1 MSETDAS
8 LDSVP
13 VVDIAELDDPRV
25 REAIDRACRD
35 WGFFQVTGH
44 GIELSVL
51 EGLFEAAGSFFALPR
66 DEKRRILRSE
76 DNPWGY
82 YDQELTKQTLDWK
95 QVFDYGPAD
104 GDGMQ
109 PRWPDGLPGFEAAVR
124 AYYDSCEALAF
135 RLLGVI
141 ATNLDMPAHSLDRHF
156 EHGHTSFLRLN
167 FYPRYTGDAGDTKP
181 FGVNHHSD
189 AGVLTLLLQD
199 DQAGLEVCRDDR
211 WYLVE
216 PTPGALVI
224 NIGDIVQVWSND
236 RYRAALHRVV
246 TSPERDRYSAPYFF
260 NPSYDTDYAPLPS
273 LLDDANPARYRSIN
287 WHEFRSARHAGDYAD
302 YGSEVQISDYRIR

>member
-1 MSETDAS
+1 MND

-13 VVDIAELDDPRV
+13 VVDIAELNDPAV
-25 REAIDRACRD
+25 RAAIDQACRE

-44 GIELSVL
+44 GIEDSVL
-51 EGLFEAAGSFFALPR
+51 HGMFAASRDFFALSR
-66 DEKRRILRSE
+66 EEKRKILRSE

-95 QVFDYGPAD
+95 QVFDYGPSD
-104 GDGMQ
+104 GEQ
-109 PRWPDGLPGFEAAVR
+109 LKARWPDGLPEFETAVR

-135 RLLGVI
+135 RLLGVL
-141 ATNLDMPAHSLDRHF
+141 ASNLDTPVDALERHF
-156 EHGHTSFLRLN
+156 EQGHTSFLRLN
-167 FYPRYTGDAGDTKP
+167 FYPRYTGDSGNKP

-189 AGVLTLLLQD
+189 AGVLTLLMQD

-216 PTPGALVI
+216 PIPGALVI

-260 NPSYDTDYAPLPS
+260 NPSYETDYAPLPS
-273 LLDDANPARYRSIN
+273 LIDDANPPRYRSIN
-287 WHEFRSARHAGDYAD
+287 WHDFRSQRHAGDYAD

>member
-1 MSETDAS
+1 MNERVGIDA
-8 LDSVP
+8 VP
-13 VVDIAELDDPRV
+13 VVDIAELDRASV
-25 REAIDRACRD
+25 RADIDAACRE

-44 GIELSVL
+44 GIDAGVL
-51 EGLFEAAGSFFALPR
+51 DGLFAAAKRFFALPL
-66 DEKRRILRSE
+66 ETKRKILRSE

-82 YDQELTKQTLDWK
+82 YDRELTKQTLDWK
-95 QVFDYGPAD
+95 QVFDFGPGD
-104 GDGMQ
+104 GDELV
-109 PRWPDGLPGFEAAVR
+109 PRWPDNLPGFETAVR
-124 AYYDSCEALAF
+124 AYYDGCEALAF

-141 ATNLDMPAHSLDRHF
+141 ASNLGMPEASLDGHF
-156 EHGHTSFLRLN
+156 EDGHTSFLRLN
-167 FYPRYTGDAGDTKP
+167 FYPRYPGDTNDAPP

-199 DQAGLEVCRDDR
+199 DQAGLEVCRDGR

-260 NPSYDTDYAPLPS
+260 NPSYETNYAPLPS
-273 LLDDANPARYRSIN
+273 LVDERNPARYRTIN
-287 WHEFRSARHAGDYAD
+287 WRDFRSQRHAGDYAD
-302 YGSEVQISDYRIR
+302 YGSEVQISDYRVR